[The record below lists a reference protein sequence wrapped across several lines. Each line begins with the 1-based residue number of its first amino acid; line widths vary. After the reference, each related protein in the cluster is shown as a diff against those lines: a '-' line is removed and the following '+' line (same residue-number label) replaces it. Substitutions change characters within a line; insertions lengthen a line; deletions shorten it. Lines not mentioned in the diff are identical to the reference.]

1 MALSR
6 EKTQEHRDGVDKQQV
21 IAAAQAVQRQAREL
35 AEGGFSRH
43 RARETYEAADALV
56 DPCMEAELTEL
67 GEALLGYGAYLSSFV
82 DSAMMPSTA
91 QGQQLQALLDA
102 LSEALQRQ
110 ASDIRVGT
118 LSIAADEIRTQ
129 QPTVYVWSRHR
140 GLDRALDSLL
150 SKVGMRA
157 VAVDDAGALLR
168 GLKQGD
174 GRGLVLDVE
183 HVGTLAELQQRLPD
197 SAVALLKV
205 PILAVSVRDDLAL
218 RLQAIRANVD
228 GFAVLPGELAAAAQR
243 LVELIDDRNRPYQ
256 VLVIDDDTS
265 MTLFCTSV
273 LRHNGMQT
281 HSVNRPEE
289 AFEALK
295 DFAPDVIL
303 VDLYMPEINGL
314 EMLALFRQHR
324 ATLFTPVILLSGD
337 DDAEKRFDALV
348 VGGDDY
354 LTKPIRP
361 RHLVAAVS
369 HRARR
374 ARWMRRELVRG
385 G

>member
-1 MALSR
+1 
-6 EKTQEHRDGVDKQQV
+6 VDKQQV
-21 IAAAQAVQRQAREL
+21 IAAAQAVQQ
-35 AEGGFSRH
+35 
-43 RARETYEAADALV
+43 RARALAQDGFNRDRARDIYEAADALV

-82 DSAMMPSTA
+82 DSSMMPSGP
-91 QGQQLQALLDA
+91 QLQQLQALLDA
-102 LSEALQRQ
+102 LGEALQRQ
-110 ASDIRVGT
+110 ASDVRVST
-118 LSIAADEIRTQ
+118 LSLAADEIRVQ

-140 GLDRALDSLL
+140 GLDRALDHLL
-150 SKVGMRA
+150 AKVNMRA
-157 VAVDDAGALLR
+157 VAVTDVAALLR
-168 GLKQGD
+168 GLKEGD

-197 SAVALLKV
+197 SAAALLKV

-243 LVELIDDRNRPYQ
+243 LVELIDDRHRPYQ
-256 VLVIDDDTS
+256 VLVIDDDAS

-281 HSVNRPEE
+281 ASVNEPEQ

-295 DFAPDVIL
+295 DFSPDVIL
-303 VDLYMPEINGL
+303 VDLYMPGINGL

-369 HRARR
+369 QRARR
-374 ARWMRRELVRG
+374 ARWMKRELLRG
-385 G
+385 S

>member
-1 MALSR
+1 M
-6 EKTQEHRDGVDKQQV
+6 DKQQV

-35 AEGGFSRH
+35 AEDGFSRH

-56 DPCMEAELTEL
+56 DPCMEADLTEL

-295 DFAPDVIL
+295 EFAPDVIL